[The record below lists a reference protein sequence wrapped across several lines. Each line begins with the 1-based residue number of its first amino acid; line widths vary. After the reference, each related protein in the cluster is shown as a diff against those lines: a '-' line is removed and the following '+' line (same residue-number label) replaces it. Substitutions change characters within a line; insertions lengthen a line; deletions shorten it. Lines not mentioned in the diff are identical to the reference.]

1 MDLDNFRTFTLY
13 NRALV
18 SENKKKIERLSFLVG
33 NIYSIETARLY
44 KFSEIRRR
52 TFVPIIKNNNS
63 MDTND
68 LQKGTLYLNGECI
81 DIEKLEWNA
90 HPAFKGV
97 YLKHLIKGES
107 TGNQLS
113 CHLVR
118 IDPECEIGLHNHAGK
133 SELHEVMDGFGECI
147 LEETTLQYRK
157 GNVGFIPADK
167 YHIVKAGRERLFL
180 LAKFFPALL

>member
-1 MDLDNFRTFTLY
+1 
-13 NRALV
+13 
-18 SENKKKIERLSFLVG
+18 
-33 NIYSIETARLY
+33 
-44 KFSEIRRR
+44 
-52 TFVPIIKNNNS
+52 

-68 LQKGTLYLNGECI
+68 LQKGTLYLNGEFI

-97 YLKHLIKGES
+97 FLKHVIKGES
-107 TGNQLS
+107 TGNRLS

-118 IDPECEIGLHNHAGK
+118 IDPRCEIGLHNHAGK
-133 SELHEVMDGFGECI
+133 SELHEVMDGFGECT
-147 LEETTLQYRK
+147 LEETTLEYRK

-167 YHIVKAGRERLFL
+167 YHIVKAGDEGLFL